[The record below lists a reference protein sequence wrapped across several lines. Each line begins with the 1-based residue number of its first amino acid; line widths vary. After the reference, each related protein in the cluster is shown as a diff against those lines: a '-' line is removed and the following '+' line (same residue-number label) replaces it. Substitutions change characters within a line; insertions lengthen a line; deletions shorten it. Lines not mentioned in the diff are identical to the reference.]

1 MATYWLIPPLSRCH
15 VSMPTFRLLGVVPLA
30 SPQSAT
36 EEEFIAGFLGLPS
49 PADVLRA
56 DLPLVAGSAF
66 RPGHAL
72 LLHRRAR
79 SVVLAFRGTTRLQ
92 DVLTDLTCRHAEF
105 AFPAPCDGEG
115 GSKVHEGFLKSAQ
128 RLAKE
133 LYPGKCINIY

>member
-1 MATYWLIPPLSRCH
+1 M
-15 VSMPTFRLLGVVPLA
+15 PLA
-30 SPQSAT
+30 SPQYAT
-36 EEEFIAGFLGLPS
+36 EEEFIAGFIGLPS
-49 PADVLRA
+49 PDHVLRV
-56 DLPLVAGSAF
+56 DLPLVTGEAF

-92 DVLTDLTCRHAEF
+92 DVLTDLTCRHADF
-105 AFPAPCDGEG
+105 AFPAPCEGEGG

-133 LYPGKCINIY
+133 LYPGKCINNY

>member
-1 MATYWLIPPLSRCH
+1 MPP
-15 VSMPTFRLLGVVPLA
+15 FRLLGAVPLA
-30 SPQSAT
+30 SPQYAT

-56 DLPLVAGSAF
+56 DLPLVAGAAF

-92 DVLTDLTCRHAEF
+92 DVLTDLTCRHVDF
-105 AFPAPCDGEG
+105 AFPAPCEG

-133 LYPGKCINIY
+133 LYPGKCINNY